1 MEKEIKVTDQFKLDK
16 EQKEIAKI
24 KEKMEAGEYRV
35 FTSVDELVKHLVKK
49 D

>member
-1 MEKEIKVTDQFKLDK
+1 MEKEIKLIDQAKSDK
-16 EQKEIAKI
+16 EQKEMADI

-49 D
+49 N

>member
-1 MEKEIKVTDQFKLDK
+1 MEKDIKITDQIKSDK
-16 EQKEIAKI
+16 EQKEMDDI

-35 FTSVDELVKHLVKK
+35 FTSIDELVKHLVKK